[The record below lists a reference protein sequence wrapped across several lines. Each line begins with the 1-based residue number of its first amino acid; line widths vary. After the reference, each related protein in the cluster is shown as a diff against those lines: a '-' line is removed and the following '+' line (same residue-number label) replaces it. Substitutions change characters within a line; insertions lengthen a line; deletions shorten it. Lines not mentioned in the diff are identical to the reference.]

1 MHCSN
6 YDKRAIVAII
16 DSPAAI
22 VFTTAYNNGKV
33 LDINFRTFTL
43 RTIIIFITYLFQKGI
58 EVIEKKTKILP
69 RKENEILNS
78 DEDAVVATLVAT
90 IEFHK
95 ETGKDAKV
103 ISIKR
108 IED

>member
-1 MHCSN
+1 MVYAVWN
-6 YDKRAIVAII
+6 NWEEIGIPQALLIALIAIV
-16 DSPAAI
+16 I
-22 VFTTAYNNGKV
+22 VFLV
-33 LDINFRTFTL
+33 LS
-43 RTIIIFITYLFQKGI
+43 IIIFITFIFQKGI
-58 EVIEKKTKILP
+58 GVVEKKTKIMP
-69 RKENEILNS
+69 RKENEILNT

-95 ETGKDAKV
+95 ETGKDARV

>member
-1 MHCSN
+1 MVFAVWENWEKIGVADSLLVALI
-6 YDKRAIVAII
+6 AIV
-16 DSPAAI
+16 I
-22 VFTTAYNNGKV
+22 VFLV
-33 LDINFRTFTL
+33 LS
-43 RTIIIFITYLFQKGI
+43 IIIFITYLFQKGI
-58 EVIEKKTKILP
+58 EVVEKKTKILP
-69 RKENEILNS
+69 RKENEILNN

-90 IEFHK
+90 IEFYK

>member
-1 MHCSN
+1 MFLGIWTDWEN
-6 YDKRAIVAII
+6 IGVGEALLIALIAIT
-16 DSPAAI
+16 I
-22 VFTTAYNNGKV
+22 VFLV
-33 LDINFRTFTL
+33 LG
-43 RTIIIFITYLFQKGI
+43 IIIFISFLFQKGI
-58 EVIEKKTKILP
+58 EIVQKKTEIMP

-78 DEDAVVATLVAT
+78 DEDAVVAVLTAT

-95 ETGKDAKV
+95 ETGKDARV

>member
-1 MHCSN
+1 MILGIWTEWESIGVGEALLIALI
-6 YDKRAIVAII
+6 AIT
-16 DSPAAI
+16 I
-22 VFTTAYNNGKV
+22 VFLV
-33 LDINFRTFTL
+33 LG
-43 RTIIIFITYLFQKGI
+43 IIISVSFGFQKGI
-58 EVIEKKTKILP
+58 EQVQKRTEIMP

-78 DEDAVVATLVAT
+78 DEDAVVAVLAAT

-95 ETGKDAKV
+95 ETGKDARV

>member
-1 MHCSN
+1 MVYAVWN
-6 YDKRAIVAII
+6 NWKEIGIPQALLIALIAIF
-16 DSPAAI
+16 I
-22 VFTTAYNNGKV
+22 VFLV
-33 LDINFRTFTL
+33 LS
-43 RTIIIFITYLFQKGI
+43 IIIFITFIFQKGI
-58 EVIEKKTKILP
+58 GVVEKKTKIMP
-69 RKENEILNS
+69 RKENEILNT

-95 ETGKDAKV
+95 ETGKDARV

>member
-1 MHCSN
+1 MVYAVWKN
-6 YDKRAIVAII
+6 WEEIGIPQALLIVLIAIF
-16 DSPAAI
+16 I
-22 VFTTAYNNGKV
+22 VFLV
-33 LDINFRTFTL
+33 LS
-43 RTIIIFITYLFQKGI
+43 IIIFITFIFQKGI
-58 EVIEKKTKILP
+58 GVVEKKTKIMP
-69 RKENEILNS
+69 RKENEILNT

-95 ETGKDAKV
+95 ETGKDARV